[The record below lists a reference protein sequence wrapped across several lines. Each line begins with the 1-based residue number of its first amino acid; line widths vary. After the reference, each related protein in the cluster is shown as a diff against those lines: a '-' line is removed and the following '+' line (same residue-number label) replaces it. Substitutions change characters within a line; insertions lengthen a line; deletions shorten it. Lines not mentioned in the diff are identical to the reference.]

1 MLQAISSSRNLI
13 RSLLEEVHAS
23 GVQVDIDLSLGDPTA
38 YGDPYNAFPGFTKA
52 LIASA
57 SVSGYSSATGNSKA
71 KLAIAN
77 QYGTSPDNVI
87 ITPGCSMALDM
98 IFRSLCE
105 VGDSVL
111 VPAPGFPLYET
122 LLGMNRITAQR
133 YKLLP
138 AAEWNVDLE
147 SFAQVENKLAVKA
160 VVVSNPNNPTGSVY
174 SLQHLRD
181 IVYEVKRNF
190 PNAVIVADQ
199 IYEDVVFAGEFVDLG
214 PLGQAAGVPT
224 VTASGLSKGFH
235 CPGWRMGWMVLFG
248 THQEFKQRVCNLA
261 GTNMGASTG
270 IQLAAQ
276 ICFTTERLAY
286 EQFRHAAN
294 ALLRETAEIF
304 ANGLQ
309 NVKGGVDMCKPRGA
323 MYLFFKFRA
332 SRNHQSS
339 LDICRKLVNQH
350 GVLLL
355 PGDACFHSPQGYLR
369 VFIAVP
375 PVVAKSALAKIL
387 RFAAEEF

>member
-1 MLQAISSSRNLI
+1 MLQAISASRNLL
-13 RSLLEEVHAS
+13 RSLLEEIHAS

-52 LIASA
+52 LMASA
-57 SVSGYSSATGNSKA
+57 AVSGYSPATGNAKV
-71 KLAIAN
+71 KLAIAD
-77 QYGTSPDNVI
+77 QYGTSPDNVV
-87 ITPGCSMALDM
+87 ITTGCSTALDM
-98 IFRSLCE
+98 IVRSLCE
-105 VGDSVL
+105 TGDSVL

-122 LLGMNRITAQR
+122 LLGMNRITAHR
-133 YKLLP
+133 YPLLP

-147 SFAQVENKLAVKA
+147 SFARVENKLAVKA

-181 IVYEVKRNF
+181 IVTEVKRHF

-214 PLGQAAGVPT
+214 PLGLAAGVPT

-235 CPGWRMGWMVLFG
+235 CPGWRMGWIVLFG
-248 THQEFKQRVCNLA
+248 TSQEFKQRLYNLA
-261 GTNMGASTG
+261 GSNMGASTG

-276 ICFTTERLAY
+276 VCFTTERLAY
-286 EQFRHAAN
+286 EQFRRTAN

-304 ANGLQ
+304 TRGLHQ
-309 NVKGGVDMCKPRGA
+309 VKGGVDMCKPRGA

-332 SRNHQSS
+332 SQDHQSS
-339 LDICRKLVNQH
+339 LDICRKLVSGH
-350 GVLLL
+350 GVLVL
-355 PGDACFHSPQGYLR
+355 PGDACFHSPRGYLR

-375 PVVAKSALAKIL
+375 PAVAERAVAKII
-387 RFAAEEF
+387 RFAEEEF